1 MSDFFIFSATKDK
14 KEDTLLYQT
23 SEYRDE
29 IFFKEN
35 NKDSLQ
41 SVYNKAIDFS
51 IKENIQYI
59 VLIHDDVILENFSHN
74 KILESFEK
82 YDVIGVAGSTE
93 VKLAEPALWH
103 LMGGGIGSDKL
114 HGAVAH
120 LHGNEKFMTSFG
132 PYPHR
137 AVLLDGVFLAIKRE
151 VFKKVKFDE
160 ECPSKFHFYDL
171 DYTISTHKAGF
182 RNGVSDIY
190 ITHASPGLTNFSD
203 EFNEGQKWFL
213 NKWKK

>member
-59 VLIHDDVILENFSHN
+59 VLIHDDVILENFS
-74 KILESFEK
+74 
-82 YDVIGVAGSTE
+82 G
-93 VKLAEPALWH
+93 
-103 LMGGGIGSDKL
+103 
-114 HGAVAH
+114 
-120 LHGNEKFMTSFG
+120 
-132 PYPHR
+132 
-137 AVLLDGVFLAIKRE
+137 
-151 VFKKVKFDE
+151 
-160 ECPSKFHFYDL
+160 
-171 DYTISTHKAGF
+171 
-182 RNGVSDIY
+182 
-190 ITHASPGLTNFSD
+190 
-203 EFNEGQKWFL
+203 
-213 NKWKK
+213 

>member
-1 MSDFFIFSATKDK
+1 MSDLFIFSATKEK

-23 SEYRDE
+23 SDYRDE

-35 NKDSLQ
+35 NTDSLQ
-41 SVYNKAIDFS
+41 TIYNKAIDFS

-59 VLIHDDVILENFSHN
+59 VLIHDDVILENFSHE
-74 KILESFEK
+74 KILDNFK
-82 YDVIGVAGSTE
+82 TYDVLGVAGTAE
-93 VKLAEPALWH
+93 VKLQKPALWH
-103 LMGGGIGSDKL
+103 LMGGGLGSDKL

-120 LHGNEKFMTSFG
+120 LHGKEKFMTSFG

-137 AVLLDGVFLAIKRE
+137 AILLDGVFLAIKRE
-151 VFKKVKFDE
+151 VFKKVRFDE
-160 ECPSKFHFYDL
+160 DCPSKFHFYDL
-171 DYTISTHKAGF
+171 DYTMASHKAGF

-190 ITHASPGLTNFSD
+190 ITHESPGLANFSD
-203 EFNEGQKWFL
+203 EFNEGQEWFL